1 MFLSGNAPPMPPFP
15 TLIDGLLSR
24 DDDGNVSQGAGLL
37 GPHTE
42 IERANFKGRL
52 DEYAGDGFLIVSRA
66 DPERFLD
73 ENARHAMKC
82 VGAKYLSLG
91 DRNSTHFAEDLSGRY
106 AEFLSREGWSAMIV
120 RPDYYVYGGAGRDT
134 DLQNLATQLVRDMQ
148 ASGFRFSVLRSG
160 Y

>member
-1 MFLSGNAPPMPPFP
+1 
-15 TLIDGLLSR
+15 
-24 DDDGNVSQGAGLL
+24 V
-37 GPHTE
+37 
-42 IERANFKGRL
+42 
-52 DEYAGDGFLIVSRA
+52 
-66 DPERFLD
+66 
-73 ENARHAMKC
+73 
-82 VGAKYLSLG
+82 
-91 DRNSTHFAEDLSGRY
+91 EDLSGRY